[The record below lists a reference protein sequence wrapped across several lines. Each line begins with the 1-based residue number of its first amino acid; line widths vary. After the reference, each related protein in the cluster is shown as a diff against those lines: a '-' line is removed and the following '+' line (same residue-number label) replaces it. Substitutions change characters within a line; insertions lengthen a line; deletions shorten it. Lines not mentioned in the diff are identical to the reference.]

1 MKQLSDSFKIAMNI
15 NFFKVIYVE
24 LFNFYVDIKER

>member
-1 MKQLSDSFKIAMNI
+1 MKQLSDSFKITMNI
-15 NFFKVIYVE
+15 NFFKVIKVE